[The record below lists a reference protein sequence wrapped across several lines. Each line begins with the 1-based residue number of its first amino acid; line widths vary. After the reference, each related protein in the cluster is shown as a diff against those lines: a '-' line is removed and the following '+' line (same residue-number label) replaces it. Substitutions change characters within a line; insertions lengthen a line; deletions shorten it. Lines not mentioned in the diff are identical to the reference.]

1 MLQVCTLRVVL
12 FDLAVARDKVIAA
25 RARHDRGPPLAGSM
39 LRVCTLREQEVVLF
53 DLEFAR
59 DKVIAARTR
68 HDRGPLR
75 VVRHRAITCAGQG
88 AG

>member
-1 MLQVCTLRVVL
+1 
-12 FDLAVARDKVIAA
+12 
-25 RARHDRGPPLAGSM
+25 M

-53 DLEFAR
+53 DLEVAR

-68 HDRGPLR
+68 HDREPLR

-88 AG
+88 AGVAQPTATARRVRRVQDKQAAFRWRRQ